1 MLRIKLTRSPI
12 AAHWRTRRAIQAVG
26 LRKINQVVERE
37 NTKDNLAQAWAVKEF
52 LLIED
57 TEKGTILFDARTFRK
72 HATRKQKK
80 PCETTHR

>member
-12 AAHWRTRRAIQAVG
+12 AAHWRTRRSIQALG
-26 LRKINQVVERE
+26 LRKISQVLEKE
-37 NTKDNLAQAWAVKEF
+37 NTPDNLAQAWSVKEF

-57 TEKGTILFDARTFRK
+57 TEKGTVLFDARTFRK

-80 PCETTHR
+80 PSETTHR

>member
-12 AAHWRTRRAIQAVG
+12 AAPRRTRATIQALG
-26 LRKINQVVERE
+26 LRKISQVIEKE
-37 NTKDNLAQAWAVKEF
+37 NTESVLGMAWAVKEF

-57 TEKGTILFDARTFRK
+57 TEAGTVLYDARTFRK

-80 PCETTHR
+80 PSETTHR